1 MSFINS
7 ITGPLDKNACVLY
20 YGFTLFFFLLLLL
33 AFISHMYILFK
44 NPKLV
49 DMNHIVSIIVMLF
62 NIFLAYF
69 SNRLLYTI
77 CNKAL
82 S

>member
-1 MSFINS
+1 MNFFDS

-20 YGFTLFFFLLLLL
+20 YAWTMFFFILLII
-33 AFISHMYILFK
+33 AFVTHMYLLFK
-44 NPKLV
+44 NSKII
-49 DMNHIVSIIVMLF
+49 DMNHIISIVIMLF

-77 CNKAL
+77 CNKSL

>member
-1 MSFINS
+1 MNLIES

-20 YGFTLFFFLLLLL
+20 YAWTLFFFILLVL
-33 AFISHMYILFK
+33 AFVANMYLLFK
-44 NPKLV
+44 NPKIMDIKYIINLV
-49 DMNHIVSIIVMLF
+49 VVLF

-77 CNKAL
+77 CKKSL
-82 S
+82 